1 MTSLDEKIDNILQ
14 ALQNLS
20 DRVETLEKPK
30 EQVEP
35 TATTSPLTGG
45 STQDGAVH
53 DGIAPEIIGDDQ
65 SPSSRQLPFLGSSD
79 IQKEFDCIRDSLM
92 RQTLPAD
99 LKVHDTSTGI
109 KNECRPA
116 LKVIQKT
123 ARYAE
128 TALKILQTLRSPT
141 PVTLVYDNEDIN
153 KLFIV
158 LAAQI
163 NFLQAEFTNILVKSN
178 FSEETSKIFRSL
190 EATNNPFTPQSLSNL
205 RISAEL
211 AAVSSRTPQSH

>member
-20 DRVETLEKPK
+20 VRVETLEKPK

-53 DGIAPEIIGDDQ
+53 DGNAPEIIGDDHC
-65 SPSSRQLPFLGSSD
+65 PSSLQLPFLGSSD

-128 TALKILQTLRSPT
+128 TALKILETLRSPT
-141 PVTLVYDNEDIN
+141 PTTLVYDNEDMN

-163 NFLQAEFTNILVKSN
+163 NFLQSEFTNILVKSN

-190 EATNNPFTPQSLSNL
+190 EAL
-205 RISAEL
+205 
-211 AAVSSRTPQSH
+211 